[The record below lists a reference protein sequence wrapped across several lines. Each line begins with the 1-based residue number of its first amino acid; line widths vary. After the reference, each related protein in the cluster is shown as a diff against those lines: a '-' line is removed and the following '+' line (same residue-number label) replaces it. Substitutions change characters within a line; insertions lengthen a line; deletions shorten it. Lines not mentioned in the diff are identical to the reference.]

1 MSRIA
6 ARQPVR
12 SVGLPSSPACRPSL
26 AFSHL
31 WRVLF
36 RDPSPR
42 EASYRSSQSSQLLPA
57 RRLAA
62 TGVCIASVSPKM
74 DFRLGFRRLLLTLAL
89 CLPFFPAHVNSSFR
103 KEECAKGS
111 EVWCQNFK
119 TASECGAVEH
129 CQQTFWSKAT
139 EKSIM
144 CEACMNL
151 MNLIGNFVEN
161 RPEEFKEM
169 CRYIGFCAREK
180 ETPLQASVSAHASD
194 TRMISAL
201 EPEENSVQTR
211 ADPTC
216 ELCHFISK
224 EIANSL
230 DNKQTTEDVL
240 HAVEKVCS
248 VIPNY
253 VYMAESCRDWVSAYG
268 RSVVHLLLEET
279 DPDLVCGALR
289 VCQGQRS
296 ARAANEAKLRSGAFC
311 EVCKMFD
318 GYLDRSLDKNSTQAM
333 ILSAFQKACGMLP
346 EAYRSKCDE
355 FVKEYEPI
363 LIAALHEEL
372 DPASL
377 CLKIGACPKEAAGP
391 PLRTEQCMW
400 GPSYWCKSMETAVLC
415 NAVDHCKNHK
425 WK

>member
-1 MSRIA
+1 MFPLFILVS
-6 ARQPVR
+6 
-12 SVGLPSSPACRPSL
+12 SGLTRPL
-26 AFSHL
+26 
-31 WRVLF
+31 
-36 RDPSPR
+36 
-42 EASYRSSQSSQLLPA
+42 
-57 RRLAA
+57 
-62 TGVCIASVSPKM
+62 
-74 DFRLGFRRLLLTLAL
+74 
-89 CLPFFPAHVNSSFR
+89 
-103 KEECAKGS
+103 ECAKGS

-139 EKSIM
+139 EV
-144 CEACMNL
+144 N
-151 MNLIGNFVEN
+151 
-161 RPEEFKEM
+161 
-169 CRYIGFCAREK
+169 
-180 ETPLQASVSAHASD
+180 
-194 TRMISAL
+194 
-201 EPEENSVQTR
+201 
-211 ADPTC
+211 
-216 ELCHFISK
+216 
-224 EIANSL
+224 
-230 DNKQTTEDVL
+230 
-240 HAVEKVCS
+240 
-248 VIPNY
+248 
-253 VYMAESCRDWVSAYG
+253 SCRDWVSAYG

-289 VCQGQRS
+289 LGSPRGLGRGLGGPPAAS
-296 ARAANEAKLRSGAFC
+296 ALTTSGAFC

-333 ILSAFQKACGMLP
+333 ILSAFHKACGMLP